1 MYSMA
6 LEHPLNHQTSARLPK
21 SAVRFLLV
29 ILVVGL
35 GWVGSQ
41 FLTGPTV
48 QKDALIADII
58 KNWQDAH
65 PSAERFL
72 ILPDF
77 HDEAVLDKDTGLV
90 WEIAPQAATVT
101 WNEARVTCARRT
113 IGGQRG
119 WRLPAPTEMRSL
131 VGPAVDSPIPNIPPG
146 HPFLNIQPT
155 SYWTVVPEAS
165 QPSYAKY
172 VDAFL
177 GNVLSFLQVY
187 TYPVWCVRSPLSS
200 PAS

>member
-1 MYSMA
+1 MA
-6 LEHPLNHQTSARLPK
+6 LGHPPFPQTNVKRPQS
-21 SAVRFLLV
+21 SSVRFLLV

-35 GWVGSQ
+35 GIAGLQ
-41 FLTGPTV
+41 FLTGSTS

-58 KNWQDAH
+58 KNWQEAH

-72 ILPDF
+72 ILSEF
-77 HDEAVLDKDTGLV
+77 HDEAVLDKDTSLI
-90 WEIAPQAATVT
+90 WEIAPQTTSVT
-101 WNEARVTCARRT
+101 WNEARVTCAKRVT
-113 IGGQRG
+113 GGQRG
-119 WRLPAPTEMRSL
+119 WRLPAPAEMRSL

-155 SYWTVVPEAS
+155 SYWTVVSEAN

-177 GNVLSFLQVY
+177 GNVLSFLQIY
-187 TYPVWCVRSPLSS
+187 TYPVWCVRGPLPS

>member
-1 MYSMA
+1 MA
-6 LEHPLNHQTSARLPK
+6 PGHPLPSQANARLPK
-21 SAVRFLLV
+21 SAARFLLA
-29 ILVVGL
+29 ILVVGV
-35 GWVGSQ
+35 GIVGSQ

-48 QKDALIADII
+48 QKEALMADII
-58 KNWQDAH
+58 KNWQEAH
-65 PSAERFL
+65 PSAHRFL

-77 HDEAVLDKDTGLV
+77 HNEAVLDKDTGLV
-90 WEIAPQAATVT
+90 WELAPQAATVT
-101 WNEARVTCARRT
+101 WNEARVSCVKRA

-155 SYWTVVPEAS
+155 SYWTVVPEAN

-177 GNVLSFLQVY
+177 GNVLSFFQIY
-187 TYPVWCVRSPLSS
+187 TYPVWCVRGPLISPTS
-200 PAS
+200 